1 VPFIFGPS
9 SLELIVLTVT
19 RAALALVLLEKF
31 SAWFRVPTS
40 STEARAGGAL
50 IAGLPMLIADA
61 FGYGSS
67 VLAIQ
72 VGLLFVL
79 LSIND

>member
-1 VPFIFGPS
+1 MYPLSI
-9 SLELIVLTVT
+9 
-19 RAALALVLLEKF
+19 
-31 SAWFRVPTS
+31 
-40 STEARAGGAL
+40 EARAGGGL
-50 IAGLPMLIADA
+50 IAGLLMLTADA
-61 FGYGSS
+61 FGYGLS